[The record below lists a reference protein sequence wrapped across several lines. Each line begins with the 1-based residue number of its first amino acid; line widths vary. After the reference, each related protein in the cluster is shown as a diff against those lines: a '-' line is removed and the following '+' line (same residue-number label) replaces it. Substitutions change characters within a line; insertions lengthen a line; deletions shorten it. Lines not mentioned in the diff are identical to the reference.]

1 MVSRHQAT
9 EVVGDHAVVRGGVLE
24 GFDGEVETRFQGQ
37 RPIVGVHLINN
48 GGVIAAL
55 DHDGDIFMVLGR
67 GAHHG
72 RATDI
77 NILYGIF
84 QRAAFAGNGL
94 GERVE
99 VNDNHINWCDIMLL
113 HDGVVLT
120 ATAKN
125 AAVDFRVQGFDA
137 SIHHF
142 RETGVIGHFGYRQTF
157 IC

>member
-1 MVSRHQAT
+1 
-9 EVVGDHAVVRGGVLE
+9 
-24 GFDGEVETRFQGQ
+24 
-37 RPIVGVHLINN
+37 
-48 GGVIAAL
+48 
-55 DHDGDIFMVLGR
+55 MVLGR

-72 RATDI
+72 WAADI

-84 QRAAFAGNGL
+84 QRTAFASNGL
-94 GERVE
+94 GKRVE
-99 VNDNHINWCDIMLL
+99 VNDNHVDWGDVMLF
-113 HDGVVLT
+113 HNGVVLT

-125 AAVDFRVQGFDA
+125 TAVHFRMQGFDA